1 MISLLKG
8 KIAEIGR
15 NWIILDVSGVGYLV
29 HMGDKALA
37 SLAKNTGILDVYTK
51 VFFDQHEGVF
61 QVFGFLKRGD
71 LDFFD
76 MLNSV
81 SGIGPKKAMN
91 IMSNAEFDDLVMAV
105 AKNDPDYLSKI
116 TGLGTKTSQRLVMEL
131 KDRIRKAETVKYSGV
146 DLTSEGEAIDALVSL
161 GFNQKQAQE
170 ALKKTKSEGLEN
182 RVKEALKILSG
193 RK

>member
-1 MISLLKG
+1 MFAFLRG
-8 KIAEIGR
+8 KVSEVGR
-15 NWIILDVSGVGYLV
+15 NYIILDVSGVGYLV
-29 HMGDKALA
+29 HMGEKALA
-37 SLAKNTGILDVYTK
+37 GLTNTAGPINVYTK

-61 QVFGFLKRGD
+61 QVFGFLKRED

-76 MLNSV
+76 MLKSV

-91 IMSNAEFDDLVMAV
+91 IMSNLEFSDLAMAV
-105 AKNDPDYLSKI
+105 AKDDPGYLNKV
-116 TGLGTKTSQRLVMEL
+116 TGLGAKTSQRLVMEL
-131 KDRIRKAETVKYSGV
+131 EDRIRKAEVKYANL

-182 RVKEALKILSG
+182 RVREALKILSG
-193 RK
+193 RTR